1 MDSLPGELVVLGL
14 SVVLLV
20 AHIMIQGQLAT
31 ADRGLDWN
39 AGPRDNADEKPLSV
53 RAARAQRT
61 LDNFKETYPA
71 FVALALGLAVT
82 GATGGIGSVGAWLW
96 LLARIAYI
104 PLYLAGVP
112 KVRSLVF
119 VVSMFG
125 LLLMLLRFF
134 FS

>member
-20 AHIMIQGQLAT
+20 VHIMLQGQLAT

-39 AGPRDNADEKPLSV
+39 AGPRDNSDEKPLSV
-53 RAARAQRT
+53 RAGRAQRA
-61 LDNFKETYPA
+61 LDNYKETYPA
-71 FVALALGLAVT
+71 FIALALGLAVT

-96 LLARIAYI
+96 FLARIVYI
-104 PLYLAGVP
+104 PLYLTGVP

-119 VVSMFG
+119 VVAMFG

-134 FS
+134 FA